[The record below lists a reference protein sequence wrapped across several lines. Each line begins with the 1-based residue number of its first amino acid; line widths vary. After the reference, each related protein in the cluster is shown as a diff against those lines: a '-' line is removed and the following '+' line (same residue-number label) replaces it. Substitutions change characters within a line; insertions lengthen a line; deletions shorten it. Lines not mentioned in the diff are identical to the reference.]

1 MKTVL
6 FIDEREEGLWS
17 SFLKYDFL
25 LDGFRS
31 RGDFVVCQWNRN
43 ATSVSGAIPG
53 LAGLV
58 APEAEWQAVIVTD
71 LRRPNSEL
79 EQDVHFDNP
88 FDFQENYGRTVRDAF
103 EESQEPLVR
112 LAQMLGGLPEKL
124 YADWKID
131 EEGRLN
137 EFHLEYNFGD
147 DPYGMLERYRLGMRR
162 PTRIICVTPRD
173 RDEAFFEK
181 RRIDLEKNPTVE
193 AVDFWQ
199 RNSYPSTAR
208 FVLVDR
214 REVAVP
220 ATGADGAA
228 AAAQPLS
235 EHQLPS
241 ADATARALK
250 GDAHKPDEHKLP
262 DETASSVLAQQ
273 RDWFRFWMCVLTL
286 MVGNVKASDLRAY
299 TVYTMDLTIDD
310 AALVDMLSRRR
321 MMWTT
326 ARKSIAPLEAVEC
339 GKLQSSEYVQDKM
352 PDWNV
357 QVPVSFGK
365 MAGKT
370 PSCDP
375 DVVGFYRDA
384 PEEDLGAWSAQKRRV
399 TDELLEILRTPRR
412 AIRDAVTAFRGW
424 GPLSAEELEYAI
436 LSEQQTENLLDALE
450 DQEQELAWGVQRSF
464 YEPDD
469 LQGELKETAAAVEKS
484 IPRRANQRQA
494 LRVLG
499 ASVASLIVGFL
510 PYYLGLYEEEGASPD
525 ALVVTL
531 VSCAVVLAVWVCAM
545 RSMQDRVKAGYR
557 GFNQAIKDALRT
569 LGLGSE
575 RLGRRLSLYASFR
588 RGWSL
593 YDRQLHK
600 DVPTHEL
607 RRLRYYDAL
616 LKTRIRD
623 IDEIA
628 RGCHAHM
635 TERTE
640 ASSYSREKLDQLLE
654 DESFYNVGTSSRRRS
669 VAEGAEASP
678 AVPFGFIS
686 AVGFEPVKML

>member
-1 MKTVL
+1 MSSIINVL
-6 FIDEREEGLWS
+6 DEQTRNKIAAGEVVERPASCIKELVENAIDASATAIEVEIA
-17 SFLKYDFL
+17 
-25 LDGFRS
+25 DGGQSYMR
-31 RGDFVVCQWNRN
+31 
-43 ATSVSGAIPG
+43 
-53 LAGLV
+53 
-58 APEAEWQAVIVTD
+58 VTD
-71 LRRPNSEL
+71 N
-79 EQDVHFDNP
+79 
-88 FDFQENYGRTVRDAF
+88 GC
-103 EESQEPLVR
+103 
-112 LAQMLGGLPEKL
+112 
-124 YADWKID
+124 
-131 EEGRLN
+131 
-137 EFHLEYNFGD
+137 
-147 DPYGMLERYRLGMRR
+147 GM
-162 PTRIICVTPRD
+162 
-173 RDEAFFEK
+173 
-181 RRIDLEKNPTVE
+181 
-193 AVDFWQ
+193 
-199 RNSYPSTAR
+199 
-208 FVLVDR
+208 
-214 REVAVP
+214 
-220 ATGADGAA
+220 
-228 AAAQPLS
+228 
-235 EHQLPS
+235 S
-241 ADATARALK
+241 AD
-250 GDAHKPDEHKLP
+250 DAHKCIIRHATSKISAVEDIF
-262 DETASSVLAQQ
+262 AISSLG
-273 RDWFRFWMCVLTL
+273 FRGEAVPSIAAVSHMKITTRQEGDDFATFLILDGGVITSEDQTGAP
-286 MVGNVKASDLRAY
+286 VGTTMEVSDLFYNTPARRKFLKSQR
-299 TVYTMDLTIDD
+299 TETSKISDMITKL
-310 AALVDMLSRRR
+310 ALGHPAIEFTFINNGR
-321 MMWTT
+321 TT
-326 ARKSIAPLEAVEC
+326 LHT
-339 GKLQSSEYVQDKM
+339 G
-352 PDWNV
+352 
-357 QVPVSFGK
+357 G
-365 MAGKT
+365 
-370 PSCDP
+370 
-375 DVVGFYRDA
+375 
-384 PEEDLGAWSAQKRRV
+384 
-399 TDELLEILRTPRR
+399 
-412 AIRDAVTAFRGW
+412 
-424 GPLSAEELEYAI
+424 
-436 LSEQQTENLLDALE
+436 
-450 DQEQELAWGVQRSF
+450 
-464 YEPDD
+464 
-469 LQGELKETAAAVEKS
+469 QGELKETAAAVEKS